1 MPSLAAVKHYNSRAG
16 ENFNEVKILL
26 LAPTGKAAY
35 GIKGNTVH
43 SALAIPACQSLKTYE
58 PLDSSRLNT
67 LRCKLRAVQLIFLDE
82 ISVIG
87 NTMLN
92 VQINNRLKDIK
103 CSKEV
108 FGGISIIAL
117 GDLFQ
122 LEPVM
127 DSYVF
132 KDMKNSDYGSLAP
145 NLWQEHFA
153 MFELD
158 EIMRQRESREFA
170 QILNR
175 LREGNHTQDDIA
187 KLKERC
193 ISEHCMNYPIDVH
206 RLFIQNS
213 KVDEFNIRV
222 HRAAT
227 GDKYTI
233 KALDSVIGAN
243 SPELRDKIFK
253 QIPLDPRKTKRRS
266 YGSDFFGL

>member
-1 MPSLAAVKHYNSRAG
+1 MLPYMPVRRKGHEERR
-16 ENFNEVKILL
+16 KT
-26 LAPTGKAAY
+26 TGKAAY

-43 SALAIPACQSLKTYE
+43 SALAIPACQSLKTYK

-67 LRCKLRAVQLIFLDE
+67 LRCKLGAVQLIFLHE
-82 ISVIG
+82 ISLIG

-103 CSKEV
+103 GSKEV

-158 EIMRQRESREFA
+158 EIMRQRESRECA

-193 ISEHCMNYPIDVH
+193 ISEHCMNYPIDVPH
-206 RLFIQNS
+206 LFIQNS

-222 HRAAT
+222 HSAAT

-233 KALDSVIGAN
+233 KALDSVIGAILQN
-243 SPELRDKIFK
+243 SEIKSSSK
-253 QIPLDPRKTKRRS
+253 YHWIPGKRS
-266 YGSDFFGL
+266 S